1 VVDAGVHH
9 GTIFKQLI
17 EISGVFGPAMTDA
30 YWAAIA
36 LAYGYALCKHDEGI
50 RRFTSLK
57 LENPL
62 TSVRR

>member
-1 VVDAGVHH
+1 
-9 GTIFKQLI
+9 
-17 EISGVFGPAMTDA
+17 MTDA